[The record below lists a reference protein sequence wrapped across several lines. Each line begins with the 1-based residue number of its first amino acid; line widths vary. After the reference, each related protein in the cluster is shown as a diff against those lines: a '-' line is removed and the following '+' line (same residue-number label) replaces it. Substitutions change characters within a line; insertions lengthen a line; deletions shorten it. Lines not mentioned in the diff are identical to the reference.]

1 MVASTTAFLVAG
13 RFGLAPTVNRPA
25 TAGLDLK
32 ERDAGVKSGDPAG
45 VLRASAA
52 SYDAQVAAC
61 HPDSIVVQTG
71 TMW

>member
-1 MVASTTAFLVAG
+1 MVSPELAVQIMVGATTLTLVAG

-45 VLRASAA
+45 AA
-52 SYDAQVAAC
+52 PPLALC
-61 HPDSIVVQTG
+61 
-71 TMW
+71 